1 MNKILKSFVAIITI
15 LFLLVSI
22 CPTSLAETDF
32 AEQIDS
38 EERKYVRENNSTECL
53 VELHKQFLTSAHPK
67 RWVLDLKIMTN

>member
-1 MNKILKSFVAIITI
+1 VNKILKSFVAIITI

-38 EERKYVRENNSTECL
+38 EERKHVRENNSTECW
-53 VELHKQFLTSAHPK
+53 VELHKQYLTYVLLK
-67 RWVLDLKIMTN
+67 QWVLALKIMTN

>member
-53 VELHKQFLTSAHPK
+53 VELHKQYLTCVLLK
-67 RWVLDLKIMTN
+67 QWVLALKIMTS

>member
-38 EERKYVRENNSTECL
+38 EERKHVRENNSTECL
-53 VELHKQFLTSAHPK
+53 VELHKQFLTSVHQR
-67 RWVLDLKIMTN
+67 RWVSALKTMTS